1 MPLSLK
7 DFIDLCDQGTSQE
20 ICDAVRMGIAVDE
33 SDEQGWTALM
43 LAAGSLDA
51 PELIELLLDAG
62 SDVHARDR
70 SGRTPLMHAAW
81 NNESTAV
88 IHTLV
93 DRGANLNA
101 QDNQGRTP
109 LMGVRP

>member
-1 MPLSLK
+1 
-7 DFIDLCDQGTSQE
+7 
-20 ICDAVRMGIAVDE
+20 
-33 SDEQGWTALM
+33 
-43 LAAGSLDA
+43 
-51 PELIELLLDAG
+51 
-62 SDVHARDR
+62 
-70 SGRTPLMHAAW
+70 MHAAW

-109 LMGVRP
+109 LMYAAEKNRNPDVLAALIKRGADMGIKNISGLTALMCCKSQGKDAAVNLLIEAELKIKEFEE